1 MFSVLQVVPI
11 FEFKLLKILYIR
23 LKINTMPLFLDLHDL
38 PEGITAAHVA
48 EMHQA
53 DLDLEH
59 KYNCRGLTYWCD
71 EIRKTAFCLIEAP
84 DQQALIDLHENAHGA
99 IPTRIIEV
107 NDTIVESF
115 LGRIEDPE
123 KSKKLKLNIVNE
135 PAFRTL
141 LVVKIKHKTLRATDR
156 NILNA
161 AIRGY
166 TSSIT
171 AFTTQHNGRLVKKNS
186 NTFLMAFDAVTDA
199 IHCGLKIQESYHPVI
214 TPDLEF
220 KIGICAGIP
229 VTDKAGIFEDTIK
242 TSDYLS
248 DIIKGDFSISADVKD
263 LYEGENQN
271 KPITE
276 HKTIN
281 VLNTNDEVF
290 MMELMTYTEKIWTQT
305 SINVYDFEENLGF
318 SKSKLYRTMMNL
330 VGKSPNMFLRD
341 YRLNKALELLEKQ
354 NCNISEI
361 AYQTGFS
368 SPAYFSKCFHK
379 KYGILPSNFITN
391 K

>member
-1 MFSVLQVVPI
+1 
-11 FEFKLLKILYIR
+11 
-23 LKINTMPLFLDLHDL
+23 MPLFLDLHDL
-38 PEGITAAHVA
+38 PEGITAKHVA

-71 EIRKTAFCLIEAP
+71 EKRKTAFCLIDAP
-84 DQQALIDLHENAHGA
+84 NKQALIDLHENAHGA

-123 KSKKLKLNIVNE
+123 KSKKTSLNIVND

-141 LVVKIKHKTLRATDR
+141 MIVKIKHITLRENEIST
-156 NILNA
+156 LKA

-166 TSSIT
+166 TTSIKALT
-171 AFTTQHNGRLVKKNS
+171 SHYNGGLVRQVA
-186 NTFLMAFDAVTDA
+186 NTFLMSFASVTDA
-199 IHCGLKIQESYHPVI
+199 IHCGIEITNAYNSVF

-220 KIGICAGIP
+220 KIGISAGIP
-229 VTDKAGIFEDTIK
+229 VTEKEGLFEDTIK

-248 DIIKGDFSISADVKD
+248 DVAKGGFSITTVVKD

-271 KPITE
+271 KPLANKFIS
-276 HKTIN
+276 
-281 VLNTNDEVF
+281 VLNSKEEDFLTH
-290 MMELMTYTEKIWTQT
+290 LMSYTENIWSHTT
-305 SINVYDFEENLGF
+305 KSVRDFEENLGY

-354 NCNISEI
+354 SCNVSEI

-379 KYGILPSNFITN
+379 KYGILPSNFTSN
-391 K
+391 Q

>member
-1 MFSVLQVVPI
+1 
-11 FEFKLLKILYIR
+11 
-23 LKINTMPLFLDLHDL
+23 MPLFLDLHDL
-38 PEGITAAHVA
+38 PEGITAKHVA

-71 EIRKTAFCLIEAP
+71 EKRKTAFCLIDAP
-84 DQQALIDLHENAHGA
+84 NKQALIDLHENAHGA

-123 KSKKLKLNIVNE
+123 KSKKTSLNIVND

-141 LVVKIKHKTLRATDR
+141 MVVKIKHITLRENEIST
-156 NILNA
+156 LKA

-166 TSSIT
+166 TTSIKT
-171 AFTTQHNGRLVKKNS
+171 LTSHYNGGLVRHVA
-186 NTFLMAFDAVTDA
+186 NTFLMSFASVTDA
-199 IHCGLKIQESYHPVI
+199 IHCGVEIINSYNSVF

-220 KIGICAGIP
+220 KIGMSAGIP
-229 VTDKAGIFEDTIK
+229 VTEKEGIFEDTIK

-248 DIIKGDFSISADVKD
+248 DVANGDFSITIAVKD
-263 LYEGENQN
+263 LYEAENQN
-271 KPITE
+271 KPLANKSIS
-276 HKTIN
+276 
-281 VLNTNDEVF
+281 VLNSKEEDFLTH
-290 MMELMTYTEKIWTQT
+290 LMSYTENIWHTTT
-305 SINVYDFEENLGF
+305 SVRDFEENLGY
-318 SKSKLYRTMMNL
+318 SKSQLYRTMINL
-330 VGKSPNMFLRD
+330 VGKSPNIFLRD

-354 NCNISEI
+354 NCNVSEI

-379 KYGILPSNFITN
+379 KYGILPSNFTSN
-391 K
+391 

>member
-1 MFSVLQVVPI
+1 
-11 FEFKLLKILYIR
+11 
-23 LKINTMPLFLDLHDL
+23 MPLFLDLHNL

-53 DLDLEH
+53 DLDIEH

-71 EIRKTAFCLIEAP
+71 EKRKTAFCLIEAP
-84 DQQALIDLHENAHGA
+84 SKEALIELHENAHGA
-99 IPTRIIEV
+99 IPTQIIEV

-123 KSKKLKLNIVNE
+123 KSKNIRLNIINE

-141 LVVKIKHKTLRATDR
+141 MVVKIKSKTLRTNEIA
-156 NILNA
+156 ILKA

-166 TSSIT
+166 TQSIK
-171 AFTTQHNGRLVKKNS
+171 AAISEYKGRLVKHENNS
-186 NTFLMAFDAVTDA
+186 FLISFDTVTDA
-199 IHCGLKIQESYHPVI
+199 VHCGIRIEDVFHEVI

-220 KIGICAGIP
+220 KIGINAGTP
-229 VTDKAGIFEDTIK
+229 VTKKDGIFEDTIK
-242 TSDYLS
+242 SADYLS
-248 DIIKGDFSISADVKD
+248 DIAKGGFSITDVIKD

-271 KPITE
+271 RPLARKSIS
-276 HKTIN
+276 I
-281 VLNTNDEVF
+281 LNTAEEDF
-290 MMELMTYTEKIWTQT
+290 MILLMAYTEKIWSQNTI
-305 SINVYDFEENLGF
+305 SVRDFEKNLGY
-318 SKSKLYRTMMNL
+318 SKSQLYRKMMNL

-341 YRLNKALELLEKQ
+341 YRLTKALELMKKQ
-354 NCNISEI
+354 NRNVSEI

-368 SPAYFSKCFHK
+368 SPAYFSKCFQK
-379 KYGILPSNFITN
+379 KYGILPSNFTSN

>member
-1 MFSVLQVVPI
+1 M
-11 FEFKLLKILYIR
+11 YII
-23 LKINTMPLFLDLHDL
+23 LKINTMPLFLDLHNL
-38 PEGITAAHVA
+38 PEGITSKHVA

-53 DLDLEH
+53 DLDIEH
-59 KYNCRGLTYWCD
+59 KYDCRGLTYWCD
-71 EIRKTAFCLIEAP
+71 EKRKTAFCLIEAP
-84 DQQALIDLHENAHGA
+84 NKQALIDLHENAHGA

-123 KSKKLKLNIVNE
+123 KSKNISLNIIND

-141 LVVKIKHKTLRATDR
+141 MVVKIKPITLRDTEI
-156 NILNA
+156 NILKA

-166 TSSIT
+166 TTSIKT
-171 AFTTQHNGRLVKKNS
+171 LTSNYNGRIVKHEA
-186 NTFLMAFDAVTDA
+186 NTFLISFDSVTDA
-199 IHCGLKIQESYHPVI
+199 LHCGIKVKESYNEVF

-220 KIGICAGIP
+220 KIGISAGTP
-229 VTDKAGIFEDTIK
+229 VTEKESIFEDTIK

-248 DIIKGDFSISADVKD
+248 DVAKGDFSITATVKD

-271 KPITE
+271 KPLTKDITI
-276 HKTIN
+276 T
-281 VLNTNDEVF
+281 VLNSADENF
-290 MMELMTYTEKIWTQT
+290 LTQLMTYTEKIWLQT
-305 SINVYDFEENLGF
+305 NISVSDFEENLGY
-318 SKSKLYRTMMNL
+318 SKSKLYRTIMNL

-341 YRLNKALELLEKQ
+341 YRLSKALELLKIQ
-354 NCNISEI
+354 NCHISEI

-379 KYGILPSNFITN
+379 KYGILPSNFTPHQ
-391 K
+391 

>member
-1 MFSVLQVVPI
+1 
-11 FEFKLLKILYIR
+11 
-23 LKINTMPLFLDLHDL
+23 MPLFLDLHDL
-38 PEGITAAHVA
+38 PDGITAAHVA

-53 DLDLEH
+53 DLDIEH

-84 DQQALIDLHENAHGA
+84 NKQALIDLHENAHGA

-123 KSKKLKLNIVNE
+123 KSKKLHLNIVNE

-141 LVVKIKHKTLRATDR
+141 MVFKIKHKILRISDL

-166 TSSIT
+166 STSINT
-171 AFTTQHNGRLVKKNS
+171 FTSQHNGRVVKQAAS
-186 NTFLMAFDAVTDA
+186 YFLMSFDTVTDA
-199 IHCGLKIQESYHPVI
+199 IECGIKIRELYHNVI

-220 KIGICAGIP
+220 KIGISAGIP
-229 VTDKAGIFEDTIK
+229 VTKKDSIFEDTIR

-248 DIIKGDFSISADVKD
+248 DIAKGGFTISTEVND

-271 KPITE
+271 KPLS
-276 HKTIN
+276 KTNGIA
-281 VLNTNDEVF
+281 VLKPKAEAF
-290 MMELMTYTEKIWTQT
+290 MMDLMTYTEKIWSHTDT
-305 SINVYDFEENLGF
+305 NVNDFEENLGY
-318 SKSKLYRTMMNL
+318 SKSKLYRSMMSL
-330 VGKSPNMFLRD
+330 VGKSPNIFLRD
-341 YRLNKALELLEKQ
+341 YRLNKALELLEEQ

-379 KYGILPSNFITN
+379 RYGILPSNFMTN
-391 K
+391 

>member
-1 MFSVLQVVPI
+1 
-11 FEFKLLKILYIR
+11 
-23 LKINTMPLFLDLHDL
+23 MPLFLDLHDL

-53 DLDLEH
+53 DLDIEH

-71 EIRKTAFCLIEAP
+71 EIRKTAFCLIDAP
-84 DQQALIDLHENAHGA
+84 NKQALIDLHENAHGA

-123 KSKKLKLNIVNE
+123 KSKKLNLNIVNE

-141 LVVKIKHKTLRATDR
+141 MVVKIKHKTLRESEI
-156 NILNA
+156 NILKA
-161 AIRGY
+161 AIKGY

-171 AFTTQHNGRLVKKNS
+171 ALTSENSGRVVTQDSSR
-186 NTFLMAFDAVTDA
+186 FLMAFDTVTDA
-199 IHCGLKIQESYHPVI
+199 IHCGIKIKNSHHSVI

-220 KIGICAGIP
+220 KIGISAGIP
-229 VTDKAGIFEDTIK
+229 VTKKDSIFEDTIK

-248 DIIKGDFSISADVKD
+248 DIVKGDFSITTEVND

-271 KPITE
+271 KPLSKREGIT
-276 HKTIN
+276 
-281 VLNTNDEVF
+281 VLNSNAEDF
-290 MMELMTYTEKIWTQT
+290 MMQLMTYTENIWSHTAT
-305 SINVYDFEENLGF
+305 SVNDFEENLGY

-368 SPAYFSKCFHK
+368 SPSYFSKCFHK
-379 KYGILPSNFITN
+379 KYGILPSNFISSETGAL
-391 K
+391 

>member
-1 MFSVLQVVPI
+1 
-11 FEFKLLKILYIR
+11 
-23 LKINTMPLFLDLHDL
+23 MPLFLDLHEL

-53 DLDLEH
+53 DLDIEH

-71 EIRKTAFCLIEAP
+71 EKRKTAFCLIDAP
-84 DQQALIDLHENAHGA
+84 NKQALIDLHENAHGA

-123 KSKKLKLNIVNE
+123 KSKKTSLNIIND

-141 LVVKIKHKTLRATDR
+141 MVVKIKSKNLRTNGIATLK
-156 NILNA
+156 A
-161 AIRGY
+161 ALRGY
-166 TSSIT
+166 TTSVKTLTS
-171 AFTTQHNGRLVKKNS
+171 HYNGRLVKQKR
-186 NTFLMAFDAVTDA
+186 NTFLMSFDSVTDA
-199 IHCGLKIQESYHPVI
+199 IHCGIKIQETYHSVI

-220 KIGICAGIP
+220 RIGISAGTP
-229 VTDKAGIFEDTIK
+229 VTEKDSIFEDTIN

-248 DIIKGDFSISADVKD
+248 DVAKGVFSITTMVKD

-271 KPITE
+271 KPLT
-276 HKTIN
+276 HKSIR
-281 VLNTNDEVF
+281 VLKTVDENF
-290 MMELMTYTEKIWTQT
+290 MRLLMTCTKKIWSQT
-305 SINVYDFEENLGF
+305 TTSVSDFEENLGY

-330 VGKSPNMFLRD
+330 VGKSPNIFLRD

-354 NCNISEI
+354 SANISEI

-379 KYGILPSNFITN
+379 KYNVLPSNFISN
-391 K
+391 R

>member
-1 MFSVLQVVPI
+1 MYI
-11 FEFKLLKILYIR
+11 TLKT
-23 LKINTMPLFLDLHDL
+23 NTMPLYLDLHEL

-48 EMHQA
+48 EMHKA
-53 DLDLEH
+53 DLDIEH

-71 EIRKTAFCLIEAP
+71 EKRKTAFCLIDAP
-84 DQQALIDLHENAHGA
+84 NKQALIDLHENAHGA

-123 KSKKLKLNIVNE
+123 KSKNVALNIIND

-141 LVVKIKHKTLRATDR
+141 MVVKLQRKSLRVKEISTLKP
-156 NILNA
+156 

-166 TSSIT
+166 ISTINTVST
-171 AFTTQHNGRLVKKNS
+171 ENNGRVVKQDAS
-186 NTFLMAFDAVTDA
+186 NFLISFDTVTNA
-199 IHCGLKIQESYHPVI
+199 IHCGILIKKSHHNVI

-220 KIGICAGIP
+220 KIGISAGLP
-229 VTDKAGIFEDTIK
+229 VTEKDGIFEDTIK
-242 TSDYLS
+242 ISDYLS
-248 DIIKGDFSISADVKD
+248 DIVQGDFSISNEVNA

-271 KPITE
+271 KPLTDKSIR
-276 HKTIN
+276 
-281 VLNTNDEVF
+281 VLSRKEQDF
-290 MMELMTYTEKIWTQT
+290 LMQLMRYTEKIWSQT
-305 SINVYDFEENLGF
+305 ATSVLDFEENLGY
-318 SKSKLYRTMMNL
+318 SKSKLYRTMVNL

-341 YRLNKALELLEKQ
+341 YRLQKALELLEKQ
-354 NCNISEI
+354 NNTISEI

-379 KYGILPSNFITN
+379 KYGILPSNFS
-391 K
+391 